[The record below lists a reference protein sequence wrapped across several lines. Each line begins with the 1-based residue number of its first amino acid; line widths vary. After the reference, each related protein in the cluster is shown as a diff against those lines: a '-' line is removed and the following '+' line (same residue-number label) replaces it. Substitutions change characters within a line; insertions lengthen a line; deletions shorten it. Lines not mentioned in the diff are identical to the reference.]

1 MNILLTGG
9 AGYIGS
15 HTAVALAKSG
25 HSVVAADNF
34 SNSSPEAIR
43 RVSELTGQRISC
55 FDMDIRN
62 TPMLADILLR
72 KEIQCVIHFAGY
84 KAVNESL
91 SNPLLYYENNIASTV
106 SVLEA
111 MEDAGVSNLIFSSSA
126 SVYGMDA
133 PSPITE
139 DAGIGHCS
147 NPYSRTKA
155 ICEQII
161 QDAAAASQV
170 GLRAVLLRYFN
181 PVGAHES
188 GMIGENP
195 HGIPNNLMPY
205 ICQVAAGILPE
216 LTIFGGDYDT
226 PDGTCLRDF
235 IHVMDLAEAH
245 ASAVQYLSNA
255 ASADVDSP
263 AVLSINIGT
272 GTPYSVLEMVK
283 TFSTVNRLPISY
295 HIGARRDGDIPA
307 LYADV
312 TRAHEVLHWHATRT
326 LANMCRDAWN
336 WQQQN
341 PEGYWLR

>member
-15 HTAVALAKSG
+15 HTAIALAESG
-25 HSVVAADNF
+25 HSVFAADNF

-43 RVSELTGQRISC
+43 RVSELSGQRISC

-84 KAVNESL
+84 KSVGESVTK
-91 SNPLLYYENNIASTV
+91 PLLYYDNNMATTV
-106 SVLEA
+106 SLLTA
-111 MEDAGVSNLIFSSSA
+111 MEEAGVSQLIFSSSA
-126 SVYGMDA
+126 SVYGEDA
-133 PSPITE
+133 PSPISE
-139 DAGIGHCS
+139 EVGIGRCT

-161 QDAAAASQV
+161 QDAAASSPV
-170 GLRAVLLRYFN
+170 GLQAILLRYFN
-181 PVGAHES
+181 PIGAHPS

-205 ICQVAAGILPE
+205 ITQVAAGILPE

-245 ASAVQYLSNA
+245 ARAVEYLSST
-255 ASADVDSP
+255 ASSNTDVPSVVP
-263 AVLSINIGT
+263 INIGT
-272 GTPYSVLEMVK
+272 GTPYSVLDVVK
-283 TFSTVNRLPISY
+283 TFSDVNGIPIPY

-312 TRAHEVLHWHATRT
+312 SRAEQLLHWHATRS
-326 LANMCRDAWN
+326 LADMCRDAWT
-336 WQQQN
+336 WQRKN